1 MRLWERENA
10 RNERNEALFRAM
22 ILLAYPDTELV
33 VAGHHIFHKRPG
45 GAAEEIPS
53 ADWLLFDHT
62 IAKACWGEEWAFMLQ
77 LLACTDADL
86 RDGRARVAFNERH
99 GTSF

>member
-22 ILLAYPDTELV
+22 ILMAYPDTELV

-53 ADWLLFDHT
+53 ADWLIFDHA
-62 IAKACWGEEWAFMLQ
+62 IAKAVWGDDWQIIIGLMAAHPVETRDDE
-77 LLACTDADL
+77 L
-86 RDGRARVAFNERH
+86 RRMFNQRH
-99 GTSF
+99 GTAY